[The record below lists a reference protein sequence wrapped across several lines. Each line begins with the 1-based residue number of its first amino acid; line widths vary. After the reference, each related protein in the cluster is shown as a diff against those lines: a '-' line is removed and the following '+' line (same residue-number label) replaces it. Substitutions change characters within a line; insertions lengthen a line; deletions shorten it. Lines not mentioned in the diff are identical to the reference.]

1 MLASTRAW
9 FLEQVEDS
17 GFELASTSTFVP
29 QAELLIRRKT
39 EGK

>member
-1 MLASTRAW
+1 MLVSTRAW
-9 FLEQVEDS
+9 FLEQVED
-17 GFELASTSTFVP
+17 GFELVSTSTFVP